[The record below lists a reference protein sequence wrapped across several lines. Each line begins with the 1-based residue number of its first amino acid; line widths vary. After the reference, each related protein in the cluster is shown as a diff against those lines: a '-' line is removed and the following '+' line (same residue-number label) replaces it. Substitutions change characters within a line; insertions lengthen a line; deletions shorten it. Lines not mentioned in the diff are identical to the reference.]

1 MNVKEYLEELNPDV
15 IFYEDMDD
23 AIIGFFERE
32 DKIVALYDTSK
43 CIECAMTVYEIPFD
57 EASEHVYFNMI
68 NAYLG
73 ENNPAFATLWSDDI
87 VPHQPIATI

>member
-23 AIIGFFERE
+23 AIVGFYERD
-32 DKIVALYDTSK
+32 DKIVALYDTNK
-43 CIECAMTVYEIPFD
+43 CIQCAMKVNGLPFD

-73 ENNPAFATLWSDDI
+73 ENNPAFATLWSEDT
-87 VPHQPIATI
+87 VPHPPTATI